1 MKTLVFFLFAILMVF
16 GFASAQMHPLIQAQ
30 YTENIPFHQ
39 EVVSG
44 GYYVDP
50 PNNIEGH
57 PYLHDKK
64 FEIGNIT
71 INGLF
76 YEQVPILYD
85 VYKDLVITFHPLHRQ
100 KTIIQA
106 EKINSFSILEPQEI
120 KFVKIDDSFDYSNH
134 SNGFYELV
142 IDGNAQ
148 LFCKHFK
155 TVNSKKETGKYSR
168 IFIEESDFLLKKGKE
183 FHLVKRKKDVYEFFG
198 LEKKALQKE
207 LKRRG
212 IYFKRSPRAYLSLVT
227 EFYNN
232 QEK

>member
-1 MKTLVFFLFAILMVF
+1 MKTLVFFLFAILLVV
-16 GFASAQMHPLIQAQ
+16 GFASAQMHPLIQAE

-39 EVVSG
+39 EVISG

-57 PYLHDKK
+57 PYLRDKK

-85 VYKDLVITFHPLHRQ
+85 IHKDLIITFHPLHRQ

-106 EKINSFSILEPQEI
+106 EKINSFSILEPQQI
-120 KFVKIDDSFDYSNH
+120 KFVKIEDSFDYGNH
-134 SNGFYELV
+134 NNGFYELV

-168 IFIEESDFLLKKGKE
+168 IFIEDFDFMLKKGNE
-183 FHLVKRKKDVYEFFG
+183 FLLVKKRKDVFEFLG
-198 LEKKALQKE
+198 LEKKAIQKE
-207 LKRRG
+207 LKSKDV
-212 IYFKRSPRAYLSLVT
+212 FFQRSPRAYLSTVT
-227 EFYNN
+227 EFFND